1 MISIHN
7 RLFEGIFKVAGKIRD
22 YDISKKE
29 WVLNGDTVMYGAAFE
44 LKAALITILIW
55 NVSLS
60 IPVFQRMKLLS
71 TLLFLFYAF
80 GRFMLL
86 EKKILEQL
94 LFLQSNTSVQ
104 WATKLRMTYLRKI
117 AGILGMPLYVLIIK
131 T

>member
-1 MISIHN
+1 
-7 RLFEGIFKVAGKIRD
+7 
-22 YDISKKE
+22 
-29 WVLNGDTVMYGAAFE
+29 MYGAAFE
-44 LKAALITILIW
+44 LKAALDYDFDMERK
-55 NVSLS
+55 LS

-94 LFLQSNTSVQ
+94 VFLQSNTSVQ

-117 AGILGMPLYVLIIK
+117 AGILGMPLYMLTIK
-131 T
+131 NCKEEFLLL